1 MQKKFLFALISVFS
15 LLLFSCDKEDADDFN
30 HEHFEPTKWV
40 FELNGETY
48 LEIDNGSITNNFNSE
63 IVLNNIDSLTKFK
76 IIFYDESGLKID
88 LHEDNSIAWKVEDE
102 PIPKLSKLDEKGQE
116 FCISAIQKGTTKIT
130 FYINHDDHSDITSPQ
145 INVVVN

>member
-76 IIFYDESGLKID
+76 IIFCVL
-88 LHEDNSIAWKVEDE
+88 V
-102 PIPKLSKLDEKGQE
+102 
-116 FCISAIQKGTTKIT
+116 
-130 FYINHDDHSDITSPQ
+130 Q
-145 INVVVN
+145 IRAGARLC